1 MIESPTTIAPLS
13 SFAPAPMRTWLPT
26 FAAGPTHACA
36 PMLTAEPMTAPAPTT
51 ASRSTQL
58 PAPMLRAL
66 FKLFQHSAPK
76 TKAETMV
83 QRRPQHETN
92 YLADIGMEI
101 GF

>member
-1 MIESPTTIAPLS
+1 MALID
-13 SFAPAPMRTWLPT
+13 
-26 FAAGPTHACA
+26 THQTG
-36 PMLTAEPMTAPAPTT
+36 TAT
-51 ASRSTQL
+51 

-66 FKLFQHSAPK
+66 FKLFQRSAPK